1 MKRYLLIGLF
11 AAAAFLPAAA
21 QSVSEVSHLED
32 SLKAW
37 RHYIHRNPELSYKEY
52 ATSRY
57 VADRLRS
64 FGGIEVSHP
73 TETSVLGI
81 LRGGKPGPVVAF
93 RADMDALPVQEQT
106 DFPFSSRIPG
116 VSHACGHD
124 MHTAMLLGTARVL
137 ASRRDELPGTV
148 YFIFQHA
155 EEMAP
160 GGAKEIIATGV
171 LDSVEAFFGAH
182 VMANYPVGSIGILPA
197 GAASTAAD
205 GFLLTIIG
213 KGTHGSMPQ
222 SGIDPIVT
230 GSEIVMLLQ
239 TIVSRNAAPGE
250 MAVVSVGKFQS
261 GDAPN
266 VIPDKAE
273 LAATIRTVT
282 DATRKLVEQRVRTI
296 VDAVCTANGAKYDLN
311 YVLSYP
317 AVQNSPSC
325 VRWSGRPR
333 HVPSAPTR
341 CSMPRVLPPARTFPI
356 TVRLHPHSS
365 SSSARATARSTT
377 IPAFMPMTAHLRTGS
392 GPRWRF
398 SGIIC
403 TRRET
408 NKVVLNPA
416 AACFGAVAIRRHA
429 GPSRKLA
436 KAARN
441 FRVRSFSGRRPRV
454 WLSFCR

>member
-1 MKRYLLIGLF
+1 MKRYLLIPLF

-21 QSVSEVSHLED
+21 QSVSEVPHLED

-37 RHYIHRNPELSYKEY
+37 RHHIHRNPELSYKEY

-57 VADRLRS
+57 VADCLRS

-106 DFPFSSRIPG
+106 DFPFASRVPG

-137 ASRRDELPGTV
+137 ASRRDDLPGTV
-148 YFIFQHA
+148 YLIFQHA
-155 EEMAP
+155 EEVAP

-171 LDSVEAFFGAH
+171 LDSVDAFFGAH
-182 VMANYPVGSIGILPA
+182 VTANYPVGSIGILPA
-197 GAASTAAD
+197 GAATTAAD
-205 GFLLTIIG
+205 GFMLTIEG
-213 KGTHGSMPQ
+213 KGAHGSMPQ
-222 SGIDPIVT
+222 AGIDPIVT

-239 TIVSRNAAPGE
+239 TIVSRNVAPGE
-250 MAVVSVGKFQS
+250 MTAVSVGKFQS

-282 DATRKLVEQRVRTI
+282 AETRKLVEQRVRTI

-317 AVQNSPSC
+317 AVQNSPELRPL
-325 VRWSGRPR
+325 VRQAAISAVGADMVFDAPR
-333 HVPSAPTR
+333 
-341 CSMPRVLPPARTFPI
+341 L
-356 TVRLHPHSS
+356 
-365 SSSARATARSTT
+365 TASEDFSYYGEVA
-377 IPAFMPMTAHLRTGS
+377 PAFFFIVGVGDGPVNHNPGFHADDGALANGVRTEVEVLWDYLHA
-392 GPRWRF
+392 PRN
-398 SGIIC
+398 
-403 TRRET
+403 E
-408 NKVVLNPA
+408 
-416 AACFGAVAIRRHA
+416 
-429 GPSRKLA
+429 
-436 KAARN
+436 
-441 FRVRSFSGRRPRV
+441 
-454 WLSFCR
+454 

>member
-116 VSHACGHD
+116 ISHACGHD

-317 AVQNSPSC
+317 AVQNSPELRPL
-325 VRWSGRPR
+325 VRQAATRAVGADKVFDAPR
-333 HVPSAPTR
+333 
-341 CSMPRVLPPARTFPI
+341 L
-356 TVRLHPHSS
+356 
-365 SSSARATARSTT
+365 TASEDFSYYGEVA
-377 IPAFMPMTAHLRTGS
+377 PAFFFIVGAGDGPVNHNPGFHADDGALANGVRTEVEILWDYLHA
-392 GPRWRF
+392 PRN
-398 SGIIC
+398 
-403 TRRET
+403 E
-408 NKVVLNPA
+408 
-416 AACFGAVAIRRHA
+416 
-429 GPSRKLA
+429 
-436 KAARN
+436 
-441 FRVRSFSGRRPRV
+441 
-454 WLSFCR
+454 